1 MKFNFFTI
9 GILLGFLPN
18 ILGLDA
24 NLDLNSKIVLQML
37 ITMIFFWI
45 TEAIPLSITALI
57 PILIS
62 PFLIEFNTKSIFSS
76 YASPVVFLL
85 LGGFIIANGFEKSC
99 LHQRVAIKTIIFFGK
114 TKTEEIIFRTI

>member
-99 LHQRVAIKTIIFFGK
+99 LHQRV
-114 TKTEEIIFRTI
+114 E

>member
-45 TEAIPLSITALI
+45 TEAIPLSITALM

-76 YASPVVFLL
+76 YASPVVF
-85 LGGFIIANGFEKSC
+85 FITRWLYNC
-99 LHQRVAIKTIIFFGK
+99 
-114 TKTEEIIFRTI
+114 

>member
-1 MKFNFFTI
+1 MKFNYFII
-9 GILLGFLPN
+9 GLFLGFLPN
-18 ILGLDA
+18 FLGLDSD
-24 NLDLNSKIVLQML
+24 LDPNSKIVLQML

-85 LGGFIIANGFEKSC
+85 LGGFIIANGLK
-99 LHQRVAIKTIIFFGK
+99 RVVLS
-114 TKTEEIIFRTI
+114 E

>member
-37 ITMIFFWI
+37 ITMIFF
-45 TEAIPLSITALI
+45 
-57 PILIS
+57 
-62 PFLIEFNTKSIFSS
+62 
-76 YASPVVFLL
+76 
-85 LGGFIIANGFEKSC
+85 G
-99 LHQRVAIKTIIFFGK
+99 
-114 TKTEEIIFRTI
+114 

>member
-37 ITMIFFWI
+37 ITMIFFWLGFDSRQ
-45 TEAIPLSITALI
+45 TSPASI
-57 PILIS
+57 S
-62 PFLIEFNTKSIFSS
+62 K
-76 YASPVVFLL
+76 Y
-85 LGGFIIANGFEKSC
+85 
-99 LHQRVAIKTIIFFGK
+99 
-114 TKTEEIIFRTI
+114 